1 MKNNIIL
8 KSNKFLKRYARGICL
23 LMNTALLIYWGLQ
36 PVSAQ
41 DHHSVSI
48 RASAQVIEQAEIELI
63 TIKDLDLDLKQAVGG
78 LITISATTAMEAG
91 KIMVKGIPG
100 AYIRV
105 TYLPEVILLNA
116 TGTGSITLHYKV
128 FGYPDD
134 NQIASE
140 PIDAVERMMRINPEG
155 LYYLWVGGLVNVVSA
170 SPGSYQGEF
179 TIEIEYL

>member
-1 MKNNIIL
+1 MTGNIAYRRTL
-8 KSNKFLKRYARGICL
+8 ALWL
-23 LMNTALLIYWGLQ
+23 LFGPALLILISLL
-36 PVSAQ
+36 PLSAQ
-41 DHHSVSI
+41 DNHSVSI
-48 RASAQVIEQAEIELI
+48 RAIATVVEKSEIELI

-78 LITISATTAMEAG
+78 LITISANTGKEAG
-91 KIMVKGIPG
+91 KIMVKGKPG
-100 AYIRV
+100 AHIRV
-105 TYLPEVILLNA
+105 TYLPEIELLNT
-116 TGTGSITLHYKV
+116 TGTGRITMHYNMY
-128 FGYPDD
+128 GYPED